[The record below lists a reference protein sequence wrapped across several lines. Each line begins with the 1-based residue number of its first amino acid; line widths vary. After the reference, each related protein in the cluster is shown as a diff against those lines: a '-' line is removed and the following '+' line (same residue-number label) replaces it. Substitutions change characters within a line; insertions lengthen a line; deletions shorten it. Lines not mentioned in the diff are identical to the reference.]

1 MTNISDADLMAYADG
16 VLPRHLRPWVRQAL
30 LRDPDLLEKLE
41 SYIITNRG
49 LAAPFE
55 RLSPPPDRLLRL
67 LDEAKP
73 ARSGERWWLVAL
85 RCIEEKFAQPW
96 RRPAWSLAGLA
107 ALVGATV
114 LAWQLTTTAR
124 PARPELAELEA
135 QGLLASAQFQRAL
148 DGTESNVST
157 HLATLKPTG
166 TFLSKDKAWCRQ
178 YELTRDDRS
187 RLAGIACRDRGGAW
201 QVKTLAV
208 LGPAP
213 EARGYAPAGKEAQ
226 DGKESAS
233 GIEAVLDK
241 LIEDVVLVPA
251 DERRL
256 IEGGW
261 PAPQ

>member
-16 VLPRHLRPWVRQAL
+16 VLPRHLRPLVRQAL
-30 LRDPDLLEKLE
+30 LRNPALLEKLE

-55 RLSPPPDRLLRL
+55 RLPPLPDHLLRL
-67 LDEAKP
+67 LDGAKP
-73 ARSGERWWLVAL
+73 RRSGERWWLMAL
-85 RCIEEKFAQPW
+85 RSVEEKFADHW
-96 RRPAWSLAGLA
+96 RVPAWSLAGLA

-114 LAWQLTTTAR
+114 LAWQLNTAR
-124 PARPELAELEA
+124 PLGPELAALEA
-135 QGLLASAQFQRAL
+135 QGLVASTQFQHAL
-148 DGTESNVST
+148 DGTESNVSA

-178 YELTRDDRS
+178 YELTRDAKT
-187 RLAGIACRDRGGAW
+187 RLAGIACRDGGGTW

-208 LGPAP
+208 LGPTPA
-213 EARGYAPAGKEAQ
+213 ARGYAPAGKE
-226 DGKESAS
+226 SAG
-233 GIEAVLDK
+233 GIEAALDK
-241 LIEDVVLVPA
+241 LMADVTLLPG

>member
-16 VLPRHLRPWVRQAL
+16 VLPRHLRPLVRQAL
-30 LRDPDLLEKLE
+30 LRNPALLEKLE

-55 RLSPPPDRLLRL
+55 RLPPLPDHLLRL
-67 LDEAKP
+67 LDGAKP
-73 ARSGERWWLVAL
+73 GRSGERWWFVAL
-85 RCIEEKFAQPW
+85 RSVEEKFTNPW
-96 RRPAWSLAGLA
+96 RLPAWSLAGLA

-114 LAWQLTTTAR
+114 LAWQLNTAR
-124 PARPELAELEA
+124 PLGPELAALQA
-135 QGLLASAQFQRAL
+135 QGLVASAQFQRAL
-148 DGTESNVST
+148 DGTESNIST

-178 YELTRDDRS
+178 YELTRDDRT

-201 QVKTLAV
+201 QVKSLAA
-208 LGPAP
+208 LGPTP
-213 EARGYAPAGKEAQ
+213 EARGYAPAGKE
-226 DGKESAS
+226 SPS
-233 GIEAVLDK
+233 GMEAALDK
-241 LIEDVVLVPA
+241 LMQDAILLPA